1 MGRYLSWYLAGVMIV
16 SIALLS
22 VGYKLGSSDAG
33 VALAQGSGG
42 TPSNNNCYAQLYNA
56 NGSKNGAPAWFPCGQ
71 NASLYTLNQ
80 AQKTAT
86 ITPGATVL
94 PPTRAI
100 QNGSATA
107 CNISMQ
113 LLGDSAPTTWTNV
126 QPGAILPVQATI
138 IPAAGTTCTPIL
150 ALY

>member
-1 MGRYLSWYLAGVMIV
+1 MRNTSWYLAGAVCV
-16 SIALLS
+16 SVALL
-22 VGYKLGSSDAG
+22 VIGYKMGNENVG
-33 VALAQGSGG
+33 VAVAQGSGG

-56 NGSKNGAPAWFPCGQ
+56 NGSKNGSPAWFPCAQ
-71 NASLYTLNQ
+71 NSSLYTLNQ
-80 AQKTAT
+80 AQKTVT

-94 PPTRAI
+94 PPTRAVQI
-100 QNGSATA
+100 GSAAA

-113 LLGDSAPTTWTNV
+113 LLSDTSPTTWTNV
-126 QPGAILPVQATI
+126 QPGTILPVQATL